1 MITTAFRRRS
11 STHTAVA
18 VPSTPCRSS
27 VPWSR
32 CGGWSR
38 RGGVRLGF
46 VAVLVTSCAIGC
58 NRSRVSTPGADAESV
73 GRLRTTL
80 VAASGGGQAAGEQA
94 AAPTG
99 TGWAAIKGRFTF
111 AGSPGDAKALV
122 VDKDTEVCTKGG
134 IKLLDRSLLVDAS
147 SKGLANVVV
156 FARKTSR
163 VKPLSAEQT
172 AESSQ
177 VFDQKNCEF
186 LSPVFAARVG
196 QPVDVHNSDPIGHN
210 TNIAGSSFNQLIP
223 AGQGTLYKPD
233 AETGMPTM
241 VTCNIHPWMKAYVV
255 FRKDGY
261 VAVSAA
267 DGSFS
272 IADLPAGET
281 LEFQVWHERSSGPN
295 GALGLDNAALK
306 WTPKGRFQVR
316 LEPDEVKDLGTLEV
330 PVNALGT

>member
-1 MITTAFRRRS
+1 MTTSGFS
-11 STHTAVA
+11 TNLSTHF
-18 VPSTPCRSS
+18 SS
-27 VPWSR
+27 VSAAARAAAVRVSASR
-32 CGGWSR
+32 SVRSGRTLAAVSVAAALACISGGGCG
-38 RGGVRLGF
+38 RGR
-46 VAVLVTSCAIGC
+46 VTS
-58 NRSRVSTPGADAESV
+58 PGADAEAV

-80 VAASGGGQAAGEQA
+80 VSASAGGGQAEQ

-99 TGWAAIKGRFTF
+99 TGWATLKGRFTF
-111 AGSPGDAKALV
+111 AGAAGGAKTLV

-134 IKLLDRSLLVDAS
+134 VKLFDRSLLVDPS

-163 VKPLSAEQT
+163 VKSAAADVAEAPL
-172 AESSQ
+172 
-177 VFDQKNCEF
+177 FDQKNCEF
-186 LSPVFAARVG
+186 LSPVFAAQVG
-196 QPVDVHNSDPIGHN
+196 QPVDVRNSDPIGHN

-233 AETGMPTM
+233 AETGMPTR
-241 VTCNIHPWMKAYVV
+241 VTCNIHPWMKAFVV

-261 VAVSAA
+261 VAVSNA

-281 LEFQVWHERSSGPN
+281 IEFQVWHERSSGPN
-295 GALGLDNAALK
+295 GAVGLENAALK

-316 LEPDEVKDLGTLEV
+316 LEPDELKDLGTLEV